1 MARLFHGA
9 ITALVTPF
17 KNGKVDEEAYRQL
30 IEQQIAA
37 GIHGLVPCGST
48 GESAT
53 LSHQEHE
60 QVITICLDQV
70 HGRVPVLAGSG
81 SNNTT
86 EAIALTKFAQKAGA
100 DGALLITPYYNKP
113 TQEGL
118 YQHYAAVAREV
129 EIPMILYNVPGR
141 TGCNMLPP
149 VLGRL
154 ARDFSNIIGV
164 KEATGNLAQGSEV
177 IEQCPKDF
185 LVLSG
190 DDFTA
195 LPLMAIGGAG
205 VISVSSNI
213 VPGKMAKMCEAFE
226 QGQLAE
232 ACAIHHELFA
242 LHKAMFIETNPTPVK
257 KALELMGVLS
267 GEVRLPLCAMT
278 DAHVAELKGI
288 LQSYKLI

>member
-1 MARLFHGA
+1 MSRLFHGT

-17 KNGKVDEEAYRQL
+17 KNGTVDEEAYRAL
-30 IEQQIAA
+30 IEKQIEE

-53 LSHQEHE
+53 LSHKEHE
-60 QVITICLDQV
+60 EVIKICIDQV

-86 EAIALTKFAQKAGA
+86 EAIALTKIAQKAGA

-118 YQHYAAVAREV
+118 YQHYAAVAKEV

-164 KEATGNLAQGSEV
+164 KEATGSLAQGSEV
-177 IEQCPKDF
+177 IEQCPEDF

-195 LPLMAIGGAG
+195 LPLMTIGGCG

-213 VPGKMAKMCEAFE
+213 VPAQMAEMCNAFE
-226 QGQLAE
+226 AQDLAK
-232 ACAIHHELFA
+232 AVKIHHKLFA
-242 LHKAMFIETNPTPVK
+242 LHKAMFIETNPVPVK
-257 KALELMGVLS
+257 KSLELMGRLR
-267 GEVRLPLCAMT
+267 GEVRLPLCAMSE
-278 DAHVAELKGI
+278 AHVEDLKKV
-288 LQSYKLI
+288 LASYNLI

>member
-1 MARLFHGA
+1 MDRLFHGA

-17 KNGKVDEEAYRQL
+17 KNNKVDEQSYRAL
-30 IEQQIAA
+30 IDSQIAQ

-53 LSHQEHE
+53 LSHKEHE
-60 QVITICLDQV
+60 EVISICIDQV
-70 HGRVPVLAGSG
+70 RGRVPVLAGSG
-81 SNNTT
+81 SNNTS
-86 EAIALTKFAQKAGA
+86 EAIALTQFAKKAGA

-118 YQHYAAVAREV
+118 YQHYAAVARACD
-129 EIPMILYNVPGR
+129 IPMILYNVPGR

-154 ARDFSNIIGV
+154 TRDFSNIIGV
-164 KEATGNLAQGSEV
+164 KEATGSLSQGSEV
-177 IEQCPKDF
+177 IEQCPENF

-213 VPGKMAKMCEAFE
+213 VPAKMAAMCNAFE
-226 QGQLAE
+226 AGNLAE
-232 ACAIHHELFA
+232 AVALHHELFA
-242 LHKAMFIETNPTPVK
+242 LHKAMFIETNPVPVK
-257 KALELMGVLS
+257 KALELMGQIE
-267 GEVRLPLCAMT
+267 GNVRLPLVEMT
-278 DAHVAELKGI
+278 EAHEADLKKV
-288 LQSYKLI
+288 LQAYSLI

>member
-1 MARLFHGA
+1 MNKLFHGA

-17 KNGKVDEEAYRQL
+17 KNNKVDEQSYRAL
-30 IEQQIAA
+30 IDSQIAQ

-53 LSHQEHE
+53 LSHKEHE
-60 QVITICLDQV
+60 EVISICIDQV
-70 HGRVPVLAGSG
+70 RGRVPVLAGSG
-81 SNNTT
+81 SNNTS
-86 EAIALTKFAQKAGA
+86 EAVALTQCAKKAGA

-118 YQHYAAVAREV
+118 YEHYATVARACD
-129 EIPMILYNVPGR
+129 IPMILYNVPGR

-154 ARDFSNIIGV
+154 ARDFPNIIGV

-213 VPGKMAKMCEAFE
+213 VPKKMAAMCNAFEAGKMAEAVA
-226 QGQLAE
+226 L
-232 ACAIHHELFA
+232 HHELFA
-242 LHKAMFIETNPTPVK
+242 LHKAMFIETNPVPVK
-257 KALELMGVLS
+257 KALELMGQIQ
-267 GEVRLPLCAMT
+267 GQVRLPLVEMT
-278 DAHVAELKGI
+278 EAHVEDLKKV
-288 LQSYKLI
+288 LSAYQLI